1 MNSIDIGN
9 IRLYYQ
15 KSQELVD
22 SWNKTL
28 AVVAKLATVP
38 VALVMKIEK
47 NNITVFSKN
56 TDTSDNPYTIGN
68 SEYLHGSGLYCEE
81 VIKSQKM
88 LNIPN
93 ALCDENWNDNPDLK
107 LNMIAYLG
115 LPIVDDNGSLFGTL
129 CILDNKEHVFSDT
142 TVGLLEAIKHSFE
155 VQLKQLHLQHIEEEK
170 QKLEALSILISGLSH
185 EINTPLGI
193 GITATSI
200 IESTIENL
208 EQKLA
213 SKSLNQNT
221 LSSCLS
227 TIKESVSLLSNSLN
241 HTADQIGK
249 LQDLL
254 ICNEVVNY
262 QLVELFSL
270 VKSTFKKHKDMLN
283 IYNVKYRIKHQAH
296 DNTQAFIAPDLLQQV
311 LLILCKNS
319 LEHGLVDVD
328 NPSISIEFENYLD
341 LIKLHFRD
349 NGQGIAKSEQIK
361 VFNPFYTT
369 SRSSGSSGMGL
380 SLAKRIITQQLH
392 GEISLIDSSSGVH
405 FIITLPKLADSSS
418 EG

>member
-1 MNSIDIGN
+1 M
-9 IRLYYQ
+9 RLYYQ
-15 KSQELVD
+15 KSQELIE
-22 SWNKTL
+22 SWNNTL
-28 AVVAKLATVP
+28 AIVAKLASVP

-56 TDTSDNPYTIGN
+56 KDTSDNPYTIGQT
-68 SEYLHGSGLYCEE
+68 ECLHGSGLYCEE
-81 VIKSQKM
+81 VIKSQKL

-115 LPIVDDNGSLFGTL
+115 LPIVDDDGSLFGTL
-129 CILDNKEHVFSDT
+129 CVLDSKEHVFSDT
-142 TVGLLEAIKHSFE
+142 TVGLLEAIKQSFE
-155 VQLKQLHLQHIEEEK
+155 VQLKQLHQQHIIEEK

-200 IESTIENL
+200 IESTIENI

-227 TIKESVSLLSNSLN
+227 TMKDSVSLLSSSLN
-241 HTADQIGK
+241 HTADQVGN

-262 QLVELFSL
+262 QLLELFSL
-270 VKSTFKKHKDMLN
+270 VKSTFKKHKNMLN
-283 IYNVKYRIKHQAH
+283 IQNVKYKIKHQEH
-296 DNTQAFIAPDLLQQV
+296 DDTQAFIAADLLQQV

-319 LEHGLVDVD
+319 LEHGLVDAD
-328 NPSISIEFENYLD
+328 NPSISVEFENYLD
-341 LIKLHFRD
+341 LIKLHYRD
-349 NGQGIAKSEQIK
+349 NGQGIAKSERIK

-369 SRSSGSSGMGL
+369 NRSLGSNGMGL

-392 GEISLIDSSSGVH
+392 GEISIVDSTSGVH
-405 FIITLPKLADSSS
+405 FVITLPKSADSAFN
-418 EG
+418 E

>member
-1 MNSIDIGN
+1 M
-9 IRLYYQ
+9 RLYYQ
-15 KSQELVD
+15 KSQELID
-22 SWNKTL
+22 SWNNTL
-28 AVVAKLATVP
+28 AIVAKLASVP

-56 TDTSDNPYTIGN
+56 TDTSDNPYTIGQT
-68 SEYLHGSGLYCEE
+68 ECLHGSGLYCEE

-115 LPIVDDNGSLFGTL
+115 LPIVDDDGSLFGTL
-129 CILDNKEHVFSDT
+129 CVLDSKEHVFSDT
-142 TVGLLEAIKHSFE
+142 TVGLLEAIKQSFE
-155 VQLKQLHLQHIEEEK
+155 VQLKQLHQQHIIEEK

-200 IESTIENL
+200 IESTIENI
-208 EQKLA
+208 EQKLS

-227 TIKESVSLLSNSLN
+227 TMKDSVSLLSSSLN
-241 HTADQIGK
+241 HTADQVSN

-262 QLVELFSL
+262 QLLELFSL
-270 VKSTFKKHKDMLN
+270 VKSTFKKHKNMLN
-283 IYNVKYRIKHQAH
+283 IQNVKYKIKHQEH
-296 DNTQAFIAPDLLQQV
+296 DDTQAFIAADLLQQV

-319 LEHGLVDVD
+319 LEHGLVDAD
-328 NPSISIEFENYLD
+328 NPSISVEFENYLD
-341 LIKLHFRD
+341 LIKLHYRD
-349 NGQGIAKSEQIK
+349 NGQGIAKSERIK

-369 SRSSGSSGMGL
+369 NRSLGSNGMGL

-392 GEISLIDSSSGVH
+392 GEISIVDSTSGVH
-405 FIITLPKLADSSS
+405 FVITLPKSADSAFN
-418 EG
+418 E

>member
-1 MNSIDIGN
+1 M
-9 IRLYYQ
+9 RLYYQ
-15 KSQELVD
+15 KSQELID
-22 SWNKTL
+22 SWNNTL
-28 AVVAKLATVP
+28 AIVAKLASVP

-56 TDTSDNPYTIGN
+56 TDTSDNPYTIGQT
-68 SEYLHGSGLYCEE
+68 ECLHGSGLYCEE

-115 LPIVDDNGSLFGTL
+115 LPIVDDDGSLFGTL
-129 CILDNKEHVFSDT
+129 CVLDSKEHVFSDT
-142 TVGLLEAIKHSFE
+142 TVGLLEAIKQSFE
-155 VQLKQLHLQHIEEEK
+155 VQLKQLHQQHIIEEK

-200 IESTIENL
+200 IESTIENI
-208 EQKLA
+208 EQKLS

-227 TIKESVSLLSNSLN
+227 TMKDSVSLLSSSLN
-241 HTADQIGK
+241 HTADQVGN

-262 QLVELFSL
+262 QLLELFSL
-270 VKSTFKKHKDMLN
+270 VKSTFKKHKNMLN
-283 IYNVKYRIKHQAH
+283 IQNVKYKIKHQEH
-296 DNTQAFIAPDLLQQV
+296 DDTQAFIAADLLQQV

-319 LEHGLVDVD
+319 LEHGLVDAD
-328 NPSISIEFENYLD
+328 NPSISVEFENYLD
-341 LIKLHFRD
+341 LIKLHYRD
-349 NGQGIAKSEQIK
+349 NGQGIAKSERIK

-369 SRSSGSSGMGL
+369 NRSLGSNGMGL

-392 GEISLIDSSSGVH
+392 GEISIVDSTSGVH
-405 FIITLPKLADSSS
+405 FVITLPKSADSAFN
-418 EG
+418 E

>member
-1 MNSIDIGN
+1 M
-9 IRLYYQ
+9 RLYYQ
-15 KSQELVD
+15 KSQELID
-22 SWNKTL
+22 SWNNTL
-28 AVVAKLATVP
+28 AIVAKLASVP

-56 TDTSDNPYTIGN
+56 TDTSDNPYTIGQT
-68 SEYLHGSGLYCEE
+68 ECLHGSGLYCEE

-115 LPIVDDNGSLFGTL
+115 LPIVDDDGSLFGTL
-129 CILDNKEHVFSDT
+129 CVLDSKEHVFSDT
-142 TVGLLEAIKHSFE
+142 TVGLLEAIKQSFE
-155 VQLKQLHLQHIEEEK
+155 VQLKQLHQQHIIEEK

-200 IESTIENL
+200 IESTIENI
-208 EQKLA
+208 EQKLS

-227 TIKESVSLLSNSLN
+227 TMKDSVSLLSSSLN
-241 HTADQIGK
+241 HTADQVSN

-262 QLVELFSL
+262 QLLELFSL
-270 VKSTFKKHKDMLN
+270 VKSTFKKHKNMLN
-283 IYNVKYRIKHQAH
+283 IQNVKYKIKHQEH
-296 DNTQAFIAPDLLQQV
+296 DDTQAFIAADLLQQV

-319 LEHGLVDVD
+319 LEHGLVDAD
-328 NPSISIEFENYLD
+328 NPSISVEFENYLD
-341 LIKLHFRD
+341 LIKLHYRD
-349 NGQGIAKSEQIK
+349 NGQGIAKSERIK

-369 SRSSGSSGMGL
+369 NRSLGSNGMGL

-392 GEISLIDSSSGVH
+392 GEISIVDSTSGVH
-405 FIITLPKLADSSS
+405 FVITLPKSADSTFN
-418 EG
+418 E

>member
-1 MNSIDIGN
+1 M
-9 IRLYYQ
+9 RLYYQ
-15 KSQELVD
+15 KSQELID
-22 SWNKTL
+22 SWNNTL
-28 AVVAKLATVP
+28 AIVAKLASVP

-56 TDTSDNPYTIGN
+56 TDTSDNPYTIGQT
-68 SEYLHGSGLYCEE
+68 ECLHGSGLYCEE

-115 LPIVDDNGSLFGTL
+115 LPIVDDDGSLFGTL
-129 CILDNKEHVFSDT
+129 CVLDSKEHVFSDT
-142 TVGLLEAIKHSFE
+142 TVGLLEAIKQSFE
-155 VQLKQLHLQHIEEEK
+155 VQLKQLHQQHIIEEK

-200 IESTIENL
+200 IESTIENI
-208 EQKLA
+208 EQKLS

-227 TIKESVSLLSNSLN
+227 TMKDSVSLLSSSLN
-241 HTADQIGK
+241 HTADQVGN

-262 QLVELFSL
+262 QLLELFSL
-270 VKSTFKKHKDMLN
+270 VKSTFKKHKNMLN
-283 IYNVKYRIKHQAH
+283 IQNVKYKIKHQEH
-296 DNTQAFIAPDLLQQV
+296 DDTQAFIAADLLQQV

-319 LEHGLVDVD
+319 LEHGLVDAD
-328 NPSISIEFENYLD
+328 TPSISVEFENYLD
-341 LIKLHFRD
+341 LIKLHYRD
-349 NGQGIAKSEQIK
+349 NGQGIAKSERIK

-369 SRSSGSSGMGL
+369 NRSLGSNGMGL

-392 GEISLIDSSSGVH
+392 GEISIVDSTSGVH
-405 FIITLPKLADSSS
+405 FVITLPKSADSAFN
-418 EG
+418 E

>member
-1 MNSIDIGN
+1 M
-9 IRLYYQ
+9 RLYYQ
-15 KSQELVD
+15 KSQELID
-22 SWNKTL
+22 SWNNTL
-28 AVVAKLATVP
+28 AIVAKLASVP

-56 TDTSDNPYTIGN
+56 TDTSDNPYTIGHT
-68 SEYLHGSGLYCEE
+68 ECLHGSGLYCEE

-88 LNIPN
+88 LNISN

-115 LPIVDDNGSLFGTL
+115 LPIVDDDGSLFGTL
-129 CILDNKEHVFSDT
+129 CVLDSKEHVFSDT
-142 TVGLLEAIKHSFE
+142 TVGLLEAIKQSFE
-155 VQLKQLHLQHIEEEK
+155 VQLKQLHQQHIIEEK

-200 IESTIENL
+200 IESTIENI
-208 EQKLA
+208 EQKLS

-227 TIKESVSLLSNSLN
+227 TMKDSVSLLSSSLN
-241 HTADQIGK
+241 HTADQVGN

-262 QLVELFSL
+262 QLLELFSL
-270 VKSTFKKHKDMLN
+270 VKSTFKKHKNMLN
-283 IYNVKYRIKHQAH
+283 IQNVKYKIKHQEH
-296 DNTQAFIAPDLLQQV
+296 DDTQAFIAADLLQQV

-319 LEHGLVDVD
+319 LEHGLVDAD
-328 NPSISIEFENYLD
+328 NPSISVEFENYLD
-341 LIKLHFRD
+341 LIKLHYRD
-349 NGQGIAKSEQIK
+349 NGQGIAKSERIK

-369 SRSSGSSGMGL
+369 NRSLGSNGMGL

-392 GEISLIDSSSGVH
+392 GEISIVDSTSGVH
-405 FIITLPKLADSSS
+405 FVITLPKSADSAFN
-418 EG
+418 E

>member
-1 MNSIDIGN
+1 M
-9 IRLYYQ
+9 RLYYQ
-15 KSQELVD
+15 KSQELID
-22 SWNKTL
+22 SWNNTL
-28 AVVAKLATVP
+28 AIVAKLASVP

-56 TDTSDNPYTIGN
+56 TDTSDNPYTIGHT
-68 SEYLHGSGLYCEE
+68 ECLHGSGLYCEE

-88 LNIPN
+88 LNISN

-115 LPIVDDNGSLFGTL
+115 LPIVDDDGSLFGTL
-129 CILDNKEHVFSDT
+129 CVLDSKEHVFSDT
-142 TVGLLEAIKHSFE
+142 TVGLLEAIKQSFE
-155 VQLKQLHLQHIEEEK
+155 VQLKQLHQQHIIEEK

-200 IESTIENL
+200 IESTIENI
-208 EQKLA
+208 EQKLS

-227 TIKESVSLLSNSLN
+227 TMKDSVSLLSSSLN
-241 HTADQIGK
+241 HTADQVGN

-262 QLVELFSL
+262 QLLELFSL
-270 VKSTFKKHKDMLN
+270 VKSTFKKHKNMLN
-283 IYNVKYRIKHQAH
+283 IQNVKYKIKHQEH
-296 DNTQAFIAPDLLQQV
+296 DDTQAFIAADLLQQV

-319 LEHGLVDVD
+319 LEHGLVDAD
-328 NPSISIEFENYLD
+328 TPSISVEFENYLD
-341 LIKLHFRD
+341 LIKLHYRD
-349 NGQGIAKSEQIK
+349 NGQGIAKSERIK

-369 SRSSGSSGMGL
+369 NRSLGSNGMGL

-392 GEISLIDSSSGVH
+392 GEISIVDSTSGVH
-405 FIITLPKLADSSS
+405 FVITLPKSADSAFN
-418 EG
+418 E

>member
-1 MNSIDIGN
+1 M
-9 IRLYYQ
+9 RLYYQ
-15 KSQELVD
+15 KSQELID
-22 SWNKTL
+22 SWNNTL
-28 AVVAKLATVP
+28 AIVAKLASVP

-56 TDTSDNPYTIGN
+56 TDTSDNPYTIGQT
-68 SEYLHGSGLYCEE
+68 ECLHGSGLYCEE

-115 LPIVDDNGSLFGTL
+115 LPIVDDDGSLFGTL
-129 CILDNKEHVFSDT
+129 CVLDSKEHVFSDT
-142 TVGLLEAIKHSFE
+142 TVGLLEAIKQSFE
-155 VQLKQLHLQHIEEEK
+155 VQLKQLHQQHIIEEK

-200 IESTIENL
+200 IESTIENI
-208 EQKLA
+208 EQKLS

-227 TIKESVSLLSNSLN
+227 TMKDSVSLLSSSLN
-241 HTADQIGK
+241 HTADQVGN

-262 QLVELFSL
+262 QLIELFSL
-270 VKSTFKKHKDMLN
+270 VKSTFKKHKNMLN
-283 IYNVKYRIKHQAH
+283 IQNVKYKIKHQEH
-296 DNTQAFIAPDLLQQV
+296 DDTQAFIAADLLQQV

-319 LEHGLVDVD
+319 LEHGLVDAD
-328 NPSISIEFENYLD
+328 NPSISVEFENYLD
-341 LIKLHFRD
+341 LIKLHYRD
-349 NGQGIAKSEQIK
+349 NGQGIAKSERIK

-369 SRSSGSSGMGL
+369 NRSLGSNGMGL

-392 GEISLIDSSSGVH
+392 GEISIVDSTSGVH
-405 FIITLPKLADSSS
+405 FVITLPKSADSAFN
-418 EG
+418 E

>member
-1 MNSIDIGN
+1 M
-9 IRLYYQ
+9 RLYYQ
-15 KSQELVD
+15 KSQELID
-22 SWNKTL
+22 SWNNTL
-28 AVVAKLATVP
+28 AIVAKLASVP

-56 TDTSDNPYTIGN
+56 TDTSDNPYTIGHT
-68 SEYLHGSGLYCEE
+68 ECLHGSGLYCEE

-115 LPIVDDNGSLFGTL
+115 LPIVDDDGSLFGTL
-129 CILDNKEHVFSDT
+129 CVLDSKEHVFSDT
-142 TVGLLEAIKHSFE
+142 TVGLLEAIKQSFE
-155 VQLKQLHLQHIEEEK
+155 VQLKQLHQQHIIEEK
-170 QKLEALSILISGLSH
+170 QKLEALSILITGLSH

-200 IESTIENL
+200 IESTIENI
-208 EQKLA
+208 EQKLS

-227 TIKESVSLLSNSLN
+227 TMKDSVSLLSSSLN
-241 HTADQIGK
+241 HTADQVGN

-262 QLVELFSL
+262 QLLELFSL
-270 VKSTFKKHKDMLN
+270 VKSTFKKHKNMLN
-283 IYNVKYRIKHQAH
+283 IQNVKYKIKHQEH
-296 DNTQAFIAPDLLQQV
+296 DDTQAFIAADLLQQV

-319 LEHGLVDVD
+319 LEHGLVDAD
-328 NPSISIEFENYLD
+328 TPSISVEFENYLD
-341 LIKLHFRD
+341 LIKLHYRD
-349 NGQGIAKSEQIK
+349 NGQGIAKSERIK

-369 SRSSGSSGMGL
+369 NRSLGSNGMGL

-392 GEISLIDSSSGVH
+392 GEISIVDSTSGVH
-405 FIITLPKLADSSS
+405 FVITLPKSADSAFN
-418 EG
+418 E

>member
-1 MNSIDIGN
+1 MSSINIGN
-9 IRLYYQ
+9 IHLYYQ
-15 KSQELVD
+15 KNEELID

-28 AVVAKLATVP
+28 AVVAKLASVP

-47 NNITVFSKN
+47 NNISVFSKN
-56 TDTSDNPYTIGN
+56 NGTSDNPYTIGN
-68 SEYLHGSGLYCEE
+68 SECLNGSGLYCEE
-81 VIKSQKM
+81 VIKSQQI

-93 ALCDENWNDNPDLK
+93 ALSDKNWNDNPDLK
-107 LNMIAYLG
+107 LNMVSYLG
-115 LPIVDDNGSLFGTL
+115 MPIIDENGSPFGTI
-129 CILDNKEHVFSDT
+129 CILDNKEHFFSET
-142 TVGLLEAIKHSFE
+142 TIELLETIKHSFE
-155 VQLKQLHLQHIEEEK
+155 VQLKQLHQQHIKEEK
-170 QKLEALSILISGLSH
+170 QKLEELSILISGLSH

-200 IESTIENL
+200 IESTIENI

-221 LSSCLS
+221 LTSCLS
-227 TIKESVSLLSNSLN
+227 TMKDSISLLSSSLN
-241 HTADQIGK
+241 HTADQVGN

-262 QLVELFSL
+262 QLLELFTL
-270 VKSTFKKHKDMLN
+270 VKSTFKKHKNMLN
-283 IYNVKYRIKHQAH
+283 IQNVKYQIKHQEH
-296 DNTQAFIAPDLLQQV
+296 DDTQAFIAADLLQQV

-328 NPSISIEFENYLD
+328 NPSISVEFENYLD
-341 LIKLHFRD
+341 LIQLHYRD
-349 NGQGIAKSEQIK
+349 NGQGIAKGERIK

-369 SRSSGSSGMGL
+369 SRSLGSNGMGL

-392 GEISLIDSSSGVH
+392 GEISIVDSTSGIH
-405 FIITLPKLADSSS
+405 FVITLPKSADSALN
-418 EG
+418 E

>member
-1 MNSIDIGN
+1 VNNVDIGN
-9 IRLYYQ
+9 IHLYYQ
-15 KSQELVD
+15 KSQELID

-28 AVVAKLATVP
+28 AIVAKLASVP
-38 VALVMKIEK
+38 VALVMKIEN
-47 NNITVFSKN
+47 NNITVLSKN
-56 TDTSDNPYTIGN
+56 IDTDDNPYSIGHT
-68 SEYLHGSGLYCEE
+68 ECLHGSGLYCEE

-107 LNMIAYLG
+107 LKMIAYLG
-115 LPIVDDNGSLFGTL
+115 LPIVDNDGSLFGTL
-129 CILDNKEHVFSDT
+129 CILDSKEHVFSET
-142 TVGLLEAIKHSFE
+142 TVGLLEAIKQSFE
-155 VQLKQLHLQHIEEEK
+155 VQLKQLHQQHIAEEK
-170 QKLEALSILISGLSH
+170 QKLEALSILIRGLSH

-200 IESTIENL
+200 IESTIENI

-221 LSSCLS
+221 LSSCLG
-227 TIKESVSLLSNSLN
+227 TIKDSVSLLSNSLN
-241 HTADQIGK
+241 HTADQVSK

-254 ICNEVVNY
+254 ICNEVVNF
-262 QLVELFSL
+262 QLLELFSL

-283 IYNVKYRIKHQAH
+283 IHNVKYKIKHEEH
-296 DNTQAFIAPDLLQQV
+296 DDTQAFIAADLLQQV

-319 LEHGLVDVD
+319 LEHGLVDVES
-328 NPSISIEFENYLD
+328 PSISIEFENYLD

-349 NGQGIAKSEQIK
+349 NGQGIAKSEQVK

-369 SRSSGSSGMGL
+369 NHLLGSSGMGL

-392 GEISLIDSSSGVH
+392 GEISLLDSPTGVH
-405 FIITLPKLADSSS
+405 FVITLPKMADSYSS
-418 EG
+418 E

>member
-1 MNSIDIGN
+1 M
-9 IRLYYQ
+9 RLYYQ
-15 KSQELVD
+15 KSQELID
-22 SWNKTL
+22 SWNNTL
-28 AVVAKLATVP
+28 AIVAKLASVP

-56 TDTSDNPYTIGN
+56 TDTSDNPYTIGQT
-68 SEYLHGSGLYCEE
+68 ECLHGSGLYCEE

-115 LPIVDDNGSLFGTL
+115 LPIVDDDGSLFGTL
-129 CILDNKEHVFSDT
+129 CVLDSKEHVFSDT
-142 TVGLLEAIKHSFE
+142 TVGLLEAIKQSFE
-155 VQLKQLHLQHIEEEK
+155 VQLKQLHQQHIIEEK

-200 IESTIENL
+200 IESTIENI
-208 EQKLA
+208 EQKLS

-227 TIKESVSLLSNSLN
+227 TMKDSVSLLSSSLS
-241 HTADQIGK
+241 HTADQVSN

-262 QLVELFSL
+262 QLLELFSL
-270 VKSTFKKHKDMLN
+270 VKSTFKKHKNMLN
-283 IYNVKYRIKHQAH
+283 IQNVKYKIKHQEH
-296 DNTQAFIAPDLLQQV
+296 DDTQAFIAADLLQQV

-319 LEHGLVDVD
+319 LEHGLVDAD
-328 NPSISIEFENYLD
+328 NPSISVEFENYLD
-341 LIKLHFRD
+341 LIKLHYRD
-349 NGQGIAKSEQIK
+349 NGQGIAKSERIK

-369 SRSSGSSGMGL
+369 NRSLGSNGMGL

-392 GEISLIDSSSGVH
+392 GEISIVDSTSGVH
-405 FIITLPKLADSSS
+405 FVITLPKSADSAFN
-418 EG
+418 E

>member
-1 MNSIDIGN
+1 M
-9 IRLYYQ
+9 RLYYQ
-15 KSQELVD
+15 KSQELID
-22 SWNKTL
+22 SWNNTL
-28 AVVAKLATVP
+28 AIVAKLASVP

-56 TDTSDNPYTIGN
+56 TDTSDNPYTIGQT
-68 SEYLHGSGLYCEE
+68 ECLHGSGLYCEE

-88 LNIPN
+88 LNISN

-115 LPIVDDNGSLFGTL
+115 LPIVDDDGSLFGTL
-129 CILDNKEHVFSDT
+129 CVLDSKEHVFSDT
-142 TVGLLEAIKHSFE
+142 TVGLLEAIKQSFE
-155 VQLKQLHLQHIEEEK
+155 VQLKQLHQQHIIEEK

-200 IESTIENL
+200 IESTIENI
-208 EQKLA
+208 EQKLS

-227 TIKESVSLLSNSLN
+227 TMKDSVSLLSSSLN
-241 HTADQIGK
+241 HTADQVGN

-262 QLVELFSL
+262 QLLELFSL
-270 VKSTFKKHKDMLN
+270 VKSTFKKHKNMLN
-283 IYNVKYRIKHQAH
+283 IQNVKYKIKHQEH
-296 DNTQAFIAPDLLQQV
+296 DDTQAFIAADLLQQV

-319 LEHGLVDVD
+319 LEHGLVDAD
-328 NPSISIEFENYLD
+328 NPSISVEFENYLD
-341 LIKLHFRD
+341 LIKLHYRD
-349 NGQGIAKSEQIK
+349 NGQGIAKSERIK

-369 SRSSGSSGMGL
+369 NRSLGSNGMGL

-392 GEISLIDSSSGVH
+392 GEISIVDSTSGVH
-405 FIITLPKLADSSS
+405 FVITLPKSADSAFN
-418 EG
+418 E